1 MVLTGH
7 FPIPATIDPMLGGG
21 GGDIG
26 EGGPGLAIG
35 LASAMAAE
43 PTNNVISTVILIFLL
58 GFICKLV
65 TIVVFQRTV
74 YVWSVG
80 GVVRSVS
87 MASADWTA

>member
-7 FPIPATIDPMLGGG
+7 FPTLATITPMSAFLGGG

-43 PTNNVISTVILIFLL
+43 PTSNVISTVILILLL
-58 GFICKLV
+58 GFVNL
-65 TIVVFQRTV
+65 
-74 YVWSVG
+74 
-80 GVVRSVS
+80 
-87 MASADWTA
+87 